1 MLTTIKGIYINGEIT
16 LEEKPEA
23 TQPMEVLVTFTKEVS
38 LSNKN
43 PMDFGYGKGM
53 SKYLSQD
60 FDEPYHDVKD
70 YMY

>member
-23 TQPMEVLVTFTKEVS
+23 TQPMEVLVTFTKEVR

-43 PMDFGYGKGM
+43 PMDFDYGKGM
-53 SKYLSQD
+53 SKYRNQD
-60 FDEPYHDVKD
+60 VDEPHYDVKD